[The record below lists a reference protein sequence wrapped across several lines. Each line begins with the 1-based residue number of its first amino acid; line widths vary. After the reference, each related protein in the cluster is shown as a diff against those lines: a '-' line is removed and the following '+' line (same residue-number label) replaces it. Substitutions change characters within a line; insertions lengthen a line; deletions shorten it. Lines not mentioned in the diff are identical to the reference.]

1 MYNTSCLTL
10 QSRPNFGPRS
20 SPVLGIESGLPFAAS
35 MKSAE
40 EEAFSHTPN
49 VSLSLPLGMGN
60 PCLATQYHSLQTSP
74 IISVSSCHQAGYG
87 LHEDAVAS
95 GYYLSHGLRPNG
107 APPLESPRIEI
118 TSYGQF
124 PEEEV
129 EESSSVDP
137 MAKRVNIVTL
147 TLPNTDGYRDPSC
160 LSPASS
166 LSSRSCNSEAS
177 SYESGLFNY
186 DNSPQNSPWQSPCV
200 SPKGSSSLLSCPHA
214 PCSSSSPRQSPSTSP
229 HAGMATEDGWAG
241 LPRGSRPNSPSCNV
255 GGPGKRKYSFNGA
268 PYRQP
273 SYSPHQSPV
282 PSPRGSPRV
291 SVTDDNWIA
300 NTNQYTNS
308 AIVAAINALTTD
320 GMADLS
326 EAVPPKSRKTNL
338 EHATT
343 MNLKVEPEGEGL
355 GPGNELCQEDYS
367 TNRQP
372 FKKESYYTGFL
383 DVPQNTYSW
392 PKPKPYVSPSLPAL
406 DWQLPSCSGPYSLQ
420 IEVQPKSHHRAHYE
434 TEGSR
439 GAVKALGGGH
449 PVVQLYG
456 YMESEPL
463 TLQLFIGTAD
473 DRLLRPHAFYQ
484 VHRITGKTVST
495 ASHEVMQS
503 NTKVLE
509 IPLLP
514 ENNMRAIID
523 CAGILKL
530 RNSDIELRKGET
542 DIGRKNT
549 RVRMVFRV
557 HISLPSGRTVSLQAA
572 SNPIECSQRS
582 AQELPLVE
590 KQSVDSFPATGG
602 KRLLLSGH
610 NFLPDSKVVFVE
622 KAQDGH
628 HLWETEAK
636 VDKDSVKSTSLLVEI
651 PPYRNQ
657 RISNP
662 VQVNFYVCNGK
673 RKRSQYQRF
682 TYLPPNVPMIKTEPN
697 DDYEPQGALG
707 MPMHMPSYYG
717 HQRLTPMMPV
727 GDAEACLG
735 GYPSCPPRNS
745 AVPTSSPSSS
755 PKLHDLSPVPFPK
768 CLSSSPTQHHPMQA
782 VASLQD
788 TPSHPS
794 LALPS
799 SPDHSTS
806 LTMLHPQG
814 SPHLSSPA
822 YQPLYPS
829 SSPSSSPNSHPS
841 TPGAAAESPFIPT
854 FSPAQP
860 APPSSTQT
868 RGSPTSL
875 LPEDSS
881 PPTLPVTIKQEPQEL
896 DQIYLDDAHTP
907 CSSGVARGFSHG
919 KFYTSWQSAR
929 AAGLRKA
936 SNDD

>member
-1 MYNTSCLTL
+1 MTSVSGEPEFDFDILFEYSRGGQATQERDALTY
-10 QSRPNFGPRS
+10 
-20 SPVLGIESGLPFAAS
+20 
-35 MKSAE
+35 
-40 EEAFSHTPN
+40 TPN

-60 PCLATQYHSLQTSP
+60 PCLATQYHNLQNSP
-74 IISVSSCHQAGYG
+74 VISITSCHQTGYAI
-87 LHEDAVAS
+87 HEDTLTS
-95 GYYLSHGLRPNG
+95 GYYLPHGLRPNG

-118 TSYGQF
+118 TTYSQY

-137 MAKRVNIVTL
+137 MAKRVNSIVTL
-147 TLPNTDGYRDPSC
+147 TLPNADGYRDPTC

-177 SYESGLFNY
+177 SYESGFYNY

-200 SPKGSSSLLSCPHA
+200 SPKGSSSMM
-214 PCSSSSPRQSPSTSP
+214 PCTQAAGSSSSPRQSPSNSP
-229 HAGMATEDGWAG
+229 HTGVVADDGWTGA
-241 LPRGSRPNSPSCNV
+241 PRGSRSNSPLCGTNGII
-255 GGPGKRKYSFNGA
+255 GGGAGKRKYSLNGA

-273 SYSPHQSPV
+273 SYSPNHSPAT
-282 PSPRGSPRV
+282 SPRGSPRL
-291 SVTDDNWIA
+291 SVPEDNWIA

-320 GMADLS
+320 GVSDLG
-326 EAVPPKSRKTNL
+326 EGIPVKSRKTN
-338 EHATT
+338 
-343 MNLKVEPEGEGL
+343 MDNSPSMSLKVEPGGDDL
-355 GPGNELCQEDYS
+355 GSGADICQEDYS
-367 TNRQP
+367 SRMS
-372 FKKESYYTGFL
+372 FKRESYCGGFL
-383 DVPQNTYSW
+383 DVPPHPYSW
-392 PKPKPYVSPSLPAL
+392 SKPKPYLSPSLPAL

-439 GAVKALGGGH
+439 GAVKALSGGH

-557 HISLPSGRTVSLQAA
+557 HINQPNGRTVSLQAA

-582 AQELPLVE
+582 AQELPLVD
-590 KQSVDSFPATGG
+590 KQSLDSYPATGG
-602 KRLLLSGH
+602 KRMLLSGH

-628 HLWETEAK
+628 HVWETEAK
-636 VDKDSVKSTSLLVEI
+636 VDKDSFKSTSLVVEI

-657 RISNP
+657 RISSP
-662 VQVNFYVCNGK
+662 VQVSFYVCNGK
-673 RKRSQYQRF
+673 RKRSQCQRF

-697 DDYEPQGALG
+697 DDYECQGAPV
-707 MPMHMPSYYG
+707 MPMHSKTFYG
-717 HQRLTPMMPV
+717 QQRLTPLMPL
-727 GDAEACLG
+727 GEPDGCLG
-735 GYPSCPPRNS
+735 GGYSSCPLR
-745 AVPTSSPSSS
+745 PTGIPASSPSSS
-755 PKLHDLSPVPFPK
+755 PKLHDLSPVAYPK
-768 CLSSSPTQHHPMQA
+768 CLPGSPTHHPNPMQEMA
-782 VASLQD
+782 GR
-788 TPSHPS
+788 PS
-794 LALPS
+794 LGLPA
-799 SPDHSTS
+799 SPEHTS
-806 LTMLHPQG
+806 LTLLHSQS
-814 SPHLSSPA
+814 SPHLSSPT
-822 YQPLYPS
+822 YHPLYTN
-829 SSPSSSPNSHPS
+829 SSPSSSPASHPS
-841 TPGAAAESPFIPT
+841 TPGTATESPFQS
-854 FSPAQP
+854 FSPSQLP
-860 APPSSTQT
+860 NRSSPPSS
-868 RGSPTSL
+868 
-875 LPEDSS
+875 
-881 PPTLPVTIKQEPQEL
+881 PPALPVTIKQEPQEL
-896 DQIYLDDAHTP
+896 DQGYLDDVNEIIRNDLSSISVHTH
-907 CSSGVARGFSHG
+907 A
-919 KFYTSWQSAR
+919 
-929 AAGLRKA
+929 
-936 SNDD
+936 